1 MRRNQNLKSN
11 LNDKNLDESNNIH
24 IPIINDKSNQG
35 NNSLKKIK
43 TFQNSSH
50 QNNKKNASESVNLD
64 LIFSMQKMMNSKID
78 IMNERIYRIECS
90 INKNKKTNNPKNLL
104 HENNKNLLIGKKR
117 KSESINSLKNKNNQP
132 LNEERDIDINNN
144 YKNIEIQLYSLNE
157 NSDNE
162 SIISNIYSNVR
173 NVNKYKS
180 LELNNFLNDYYDM
193 VDNSIFYGIPKKST
207 IEIRN
212 NCVYYEKPNTK
223 KKQFIIIGKKELKMN
238 ENFNYCFHIIKKK
251 SHVYFGLINMNLIN
265 NKKFKFH
272 SWKSEASILFSTRK
286 TIWNY
291 QTKEHNG
298 KKIKCNDIIEGD
310 KVTFSFFSKK
320 KKLIISYGD
329 EKSEKLYLNVRESN
343 FRLVIFFESEGVK
356 MEVNK
361 IKEIN

>member
-24 IPIINDKSNQG
+24 IPIFNDKSNQG

-64 LIFSMQKMMNSKID
+64 IIFSMLKMMNSKID
-78 IMNERIYRIECS
+78 MMNEKINRIECT

-104 HENNKNLLIGKKR
+104 QENNQNLILGKKR
-117 KSESINSLKNKNNQP
+117 KSESISSPKNKNNKP

-144 YKNIEIQLYSLNE
+144 YKNIEIQLYSLND

-162 SIISNIYSNVR
+162 SIISNIDSNLR
-173 NVNKYKS
+173 SVNKINKS
-180 LELNNFLNDYYDM
+180 LELKNFLKDYYDK

-212 NCVYYEKPNTK
+212 NFVYYEKLNTK
-223 KKQFIIIGKKELKMN
+223 KKQFIIIGKNELNMN

-251 SHVYFGLINMNLIN
+251 SHVYFGLINMNLI
-265 NKKFKFH
+265 KDTKFKFH

-310 KVTFSFFSKK
+310 KVTFSFFSKEK
-320 KKLIISYGD
+320 TLIISYGD
-329 EKSEKLYLNVRESN
+329 EKIEKLYLNVRESN

-356 MEVNK
+356 MEVN
-361 IKEIN
+361 